1 VALDEGGLDGSLT
14 NRVVLADELV
24 PGSIAEHAVTVDVEV
39 DDA

>member
-1 VALDEGGLDGSLT
+1 VALDEGGLDASLT

-24 PGSIAEHAVTVDVEV
+24 PAFIPEHTVTVEV